1 MEGNYEKHRH
11 GDAIVYEPRK
21 PRWTVTS
28 IDISAWVDKANIDS
42 LREVYAHGVKFVRA
56 VNR

>member
-1 MEGNYEKHRH
+1 MEGNYKKHRH

-21 PRWTVTS
+21 QRWTVTS

-42 LREVYAHGVKFVRA
+42 LREVYAHGVKFVRESK
-56 VNR
+56 